1 MKRLN
6 PGKIVWLVMLLGTAL
21 FGAGVTASLDKS
33 EIYRGDTATLTITV
47 EGEDVTFPVIAK
59 IGDAPVQGTAN
70 AQNTTIINGRVS
82 QSKSRSY
89 TFAPQ
94 KSTKIPSFNVT
105 VDGKVYK
112 TQPLIIKVVKPTASK
127 AGAPYMLEMK
137 LDKHRV
143 KVGES
148 VRLDLKFKQK
158 RGTKA
163 DKIEITP
170 PKLENFWVKEIKG
183 AKQSLEGDY
192 VVQTYSY
199 LLFPQKPG
207 DYTIPS
213 VVANIGT
220 RVKRRSRMGGMF
232 DDPFFDD
239 PFFNSFVSSIE
250 WKKIFSNEEKLH
262 VDPLPDNL
270 EVFGHFTIHA
280 DVDKHEVSAG
290 KPVNLTVT
298 IEGEGN
304 VDDIRKFDP
313 EIPDAVVYADEPK
326 ITTGLQNG
334 KYVGTFSQ
342 KIAIVA
348 DHDYT
353 IPPLKFTYFDKKA
366 NKKVTIETKPI
377 PIKVKGGTKTAAAAA
392 PKMEASK
399 ALKEEIEKAAEA
411 PVKPQ
416 AVQKHASQAPG
427 TPWLWLLA
435 GLLLGVAGTYAVLSY
450 RPSVGGGRKEAPEI
464 TRQIKR
470 TKSDKELYN
479 LLLPYAKE
487 GAFIEE
493 VLHKLEENLYKGA
506 HHTIDRNEIV
516 DFFEEVIEGRG

>member
-1 MKRLN
+1 MKKLN
-6 PGKIVWLVMLLGTAL
+6 PGKVLLILLALSTAL
-21 FGAGVTASLDKS
+21 FGAGVTASLDKTQ
-33 EIYRGDTATLTITV
+33 IYKGDTAVLTITA
-47 EGEDVTFPVIAK
+47 EGDNVTFPAIQK
-59 IGDAPVQGTAN
+59 IGDASVLGTSS
-70 AQNTTIINGRVS
+70 AQNTTIINGRMS

-89 TFAPQ
+89 TFAPL

-112 TQPLIIKVVKPTASK
+112 TNPLQIEVVKPTASK
-127 AGAPYMLEMK
+127 AGAPYLLQMV

-158 RGTKA
+158 RGAKA

-183 AKQSLEGDY
+183 SKQSLEGDY

-220 RVKRRSRMGGMF
+220 RVKRRSRLGGAF

-239 PFFNSFVSSIE
+239 PFFNSFVSTIE
-250 WKKIFSNEEKLH
+250 WKKVFSNEEKLH

-270 EVFGHFTIHA
+270 EVFGHFTIKA
-280 DVDKHEVSAG
+280 DVDKHEVSAN
-290 KPVNLTVT
+290 KPVNLTIT
-298 IEGEGN
+298 IKGEGN
-304 VDDIRKFDP
+304 VDDIKKFDP
-313 EIPDAVVYADEPK
+313 DIPDAVVYADEPK
-326 ITTGLQNG
+326 IETGLRNG
-334 KYVGTFSQ
+334 KYTGTFTQ

-353 IPPLKFTYFDKKA
+353 IPPLSFSYFDKVA
-366 NKKVTIETKPI
+366 NKKVTIRTN
-377 PIKVKGGTKTAAAAA
+377 PIKIRVKGGSKAAATA
-392 PKMEASK
+392 PKMEASTE
-399 ALKEEIEKAAEA
+399 LKHEIEEAAEA
-411 PVKPQ
+411 PS
-416 AVQKHASQAPG
+416 VQKSLQKPASSDQIS
-427 TPWLWLLA
+427 PWLYLLA
-435 GLLLGVAGTYAVLSY
+435 GFLLGGVATWGVLMF
-450 RPSVGGGRKEAPEI
+450 RPKSSSRKAP
-464 TRQIKR
+464 KPVS
-470 TKSDKELYN
+470 KLVKKAKNDKELYN

-487 GAFIEE
+487 GAYIEE
-493 VLHKLEENLYKGA
+493 VLHRLEENLYKGA
-506 HHTIDRNEIV
+506 HHKINRDEIV
-516 DFFEEVIEGRG
+516 DFFEEVVEGA